1 MDDKV
6 IVERLLVDGATK
18 ARVQAQKVLKR
29 VRASVGY

>member
-1 MDDKV
+1 L
-6 IVERLLVDGATK
+6 VEELLIDGATK